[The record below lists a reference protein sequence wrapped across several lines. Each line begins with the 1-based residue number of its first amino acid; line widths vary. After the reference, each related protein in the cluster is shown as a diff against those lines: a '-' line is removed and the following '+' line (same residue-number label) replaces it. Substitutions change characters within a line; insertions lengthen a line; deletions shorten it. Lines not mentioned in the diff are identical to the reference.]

1 MRAQANMKRLGAW
14 VGRLGSAALLAGW
27 AGAVMAA
34 AGACESPPHRAFD
47 FWIGE
52 WVVALADGREA
63 GRNRIE
69 REQGGCVLVERWQGA
84 QGGTGVSLNFYDP
97 AAEVWRQV
105 WISPQTQIDVSG
117 GLVDGSM
124 VLEGTITYLKD
135 SRTHPFRGTWTP
147 LEDGRVRQFFEEAPE
162 PGQWTPWFEGF
173 YRRAAADS
181 AS

>member
-1 MRAQANMKRLGAW
+1 MRVPRMSRRHWSRALPL
-14 VGRLGSAALLAGW
+14 VGAALLAGW
-27 AGAVMAA
+27 AGAAA
-34 AGACESPPHRAFD
+34 AAEGPCDAPSHRAFD

-52 WVVALADGREA
+52 WVVSLPDGREA

-69 REQGGCVLVERWQGA
+69 REQGGCVLVERWRGA
-84 QGGTGVSLNFYDP
+84 QGGTGISLNYFDP

-124 VLEGTITYLKD
+124 VLEGTITYVGDL
-135 SRTHPFRGTWTP
+135 RTHPFRGTWTP
-147 LEDGRVRQFFEEAPE
+147 LEDGRVRQFFEEARE

-173 YRRAAADS
+173 YRRADADADS
-181 AS
+181 